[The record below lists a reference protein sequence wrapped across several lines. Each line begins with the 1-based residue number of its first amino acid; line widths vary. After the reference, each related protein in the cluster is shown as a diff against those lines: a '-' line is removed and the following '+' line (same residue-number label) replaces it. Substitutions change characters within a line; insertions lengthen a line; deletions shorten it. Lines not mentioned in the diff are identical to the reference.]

1 MIFSDQKN
9 HEKRQP
15 AVAGRFYPAE
25 REALVREVEAH
36 IDRDAKKSRALG
48 IVAPHAGFM
57 YSGDVAGAVY
67 SRIEIPDTVILIG
80 PNHTGQGEEVAVM
93 TEGTW
98 SMPMGDIS
106 IDREMAHA
114 ICEETSIAKQDS
126 TAHQHEHSLETQLP
140 FLQYFKKE
148 FQIVPIC
155 LRRMKVASCKVLSE
169 GIVRAV
175 TRLDKPVLLVASSD
189 MTHYES
195 HDQAGTKDRM
205 AIACMQ
211 SRDPVGLFETVRS
224 EKITMCGVNPVTVM
238 LYCSESLGAKEAE
251 LVKYMT
257 SGEVSGDME
266 QVVGYAG
273 MIIK

>member
-1 MIFSDQKN
+1 MMFSGQKN
-9 HEKRQP
+9 PRQP

-36 IDRDAKKSRALG
+36 IDRNAKKSPVLG
-48 IVAPHAGFM
+48 IVAPHAGLM

-67 SRIEIPDTVILIG
+67 SRIEIPDTVILMG
-80 PNHTGQGEEVAVM
+80 PNHTGQGEEVAIM

-106 IDREMAHA
+106 IDREMANA
-114 ICEETSIAKQDS
+114 ICEETSTAKQDS
-126 TAHQHEHSLETQLP
+126 SAHRLEHSLETQLP

-148 FQIVPIC
+148 FRIVPIC
-155 LRRMKVASCKVLSE
+155 LRRMKVSACKVLSE

-195 HDQAGTKDRM
+195 HDKAKTKDRM
-205 AIACMQ
+205 AITCIQ
-211 SRDPVGLFETVRS
+211 NRDPVGLFETVRS
-224 EKITMCGVNPVTVM
+224 KKITMCGVNPVTVM
-238 LYCSESLGAKEAE
+238 LYCSEGLGAKEAE

-257 SGEVSGDME
+257 SGEVNGDME
-266 QVVGYAG
+266 KVVGYAG

>member
-1 MIFSDQKN
+1 MIFSHQKN
-9 HEKRQP
+9 HKKRQP

-25 REALVREVEAH
+25 RDALVREVETH
-36 IDRDAKKSRALG
+36 VDRNVKKSPVLG

-67 SRIEIPDTVILIG
+67 SRIEIPDTVILMG

-106 IDREMAHA
+106 IDGEMAKA
-114 ICEETSIAKQDS
+114 ICEETSLAKKDS
-126 TAHQHEHSLETQLP
+126 SAHRFEHSLETQLP

-155 LRRMKVASCKVLSE
+155 LRRMKISSCKVLSE

-195 HDQAGTKDRM
+195 HDKAETKDRK
-205 AIACMQ
+205 AITCIQ
-211 SRDPVGLFETVRS
+211 NRDPVGLFETVRS

-238 LYCSESLGAKEAE
+238 LYCSESLGAREAE

-257 SGEVSGDME
+257 SGEVNGNRE
-266 QVVGYAG
+266 KVVGYAG

>member
-1 MIFSDQKN
+1 MIFSGQKN
-9 HEKRQP
+9 QRQP
-15 AVAGRFYPAE
+15 AVAGRFYPAK

-36 IDRDAKKSRALG
+36 IDPKVKKSPAIG

-67 SRIEIPDTVILIG
+67 SKIEIPDTVILLG

-93 TEGTW
+93 TKGTW

-106 IDREMAHA
+106 IDREMANS
-114 ICEETSIAKQDS
+114 ICEETSLAKEDS
-126 TAHQHEHSLETQLP
+126 SAHQHEHSLETQLP

-155 LRRMKVASCKVLSE
+155 LRRIKVSVCKVLSE

-175 TRLDKPVLLVASSD
+175 TRLGKPVLLVASSD

-195 HDQAGTKDRM
+195 HDKAGKKDRM
-205 AIACMQ
+205 AIECIQ
-211 SRDPVGLFETVRS
+211 KRDPVGLSETVRS

-238 LYCSESLGAKEAE
+238 LYCSDSLGAKEAE

-257 SGEVSGDME
+257 SGEVGGDME
-266 QVVGYAG
+266 KVVGYAG
-273 MIIK
+273 MIIR